1 MILKKCRAETLLI
14 FLNVLLTI
22 FFELNSIKNFQS
34 YELSYSVADGLV
46 SCLNVRIIGMCG
58 ILSAIVA
65 EIVIF
70 KNDFKINYA
79 IRNKSRQKIFL
90 KQVLRLFWF
99 SFFSTLAVYAATILL
114 YLFYSNFL
122 IDWSYG
128 SSVFYATIKHVSHA
142 DFLLVLVM
150 TVFCYFVVL
159 FSLLSVFL
167 MLRWIFK
174 NYLWGFLIFLMM
186 IAYDSI
192 VIEKDRLIFSAT
204 KLVSYYSSWN
214 KPFMMIAEWL
224 FFMTVLV
231 MGVFFFSKSRFVNR
245 GELC

>member
-99 SFFSTLAVYAATILL
+99 SFFGDDRFLL
-114 YLFYSNFL
+114 FCGAFL
-122 IDWSYG
+122 I
-128 SSVFYATIKHVSHA
+128 IVSIFDVA
-142 DFLLVLVM
+142 LDFQKL
-150 TVFCYFVVL
+150 
-159 FSLLSVFL
+159 SLG
-167 MLRWIFK
+167 IF
-174 NYLWGFLIFLMM
+174 
-186 IAYDSI
+186 D
-192 VIEKDRLIFSAT
+192 
-204 KLVSYYSSWN
+204 
-214 KPFMMIAEWL
+214 
-224 FFMTVLV
+224 FFDDD
-231 MGVFFFSKSRFVNR
+231 
-245 GELC
+245 CI

>member
-1 MILKKCRAETLLI
+1 MKKCRAETLLI

-114 YLFYSNFL
+114 YLFYSNVL

-150 TVFCYFVVL
+150 TFFVILWYF
-159 FSLLSVFL
+159 FHYCQYF
-167 MLRWIFK
+167 
-174 NYLWGFLIFLMM
+174 
-186 IAYDSI
+186 
-192 VIEKDRLIFSAT
+192 
-204 KLVSYYSSWN
+204 
-214 KPFMMIAEWL
+214 
-224 FFMTVLV
+224 
-231 MGVFFFSKSRFVNR
+231 
-245 GELC
+245 

>member
-1 MILKKCRAETLLI
+1 MKKCRAETLLI

-114 YLFYSNFL
+114 YLFYSNVL

-150 TVFCYFVVL
+150 TFFVILWCFFHYCQYF
-159 FSLLSVFL
+159 
-167 MLRWIFK
+167 
-174 NYLWGFLIFLMM
+174 
-186 IAYDSI
+186 
-192 VIEKDRLIFSAT
+192 
-204 KLVSYYSSWN
+204 
-214 KPFMMIAEWL
+214 
-224 FFMTVLV
+224 
-231 MGVFFFSKSRFVNR
+231 
-245 GELC
+245 